1 MRGSAL
7 LAGMIVSTASAQAVD
22 PVVLY
27 GRVYVLVESV
37 AASGGA
43 DPAAPRG
50 RVSNQASMVG
60 VRAVEGIAPG
70 LEAWF
75 QLETIF
81 PPDSAATTFANRN
94 SAVGLRGSFGTL
106 LAGRWDSTFEQ
117 SQVGIVDPFADQG
130 LPDITAAAVNQGNF
144 ARRQQNVVQYWSP
157 AWLGL
162 QAKIGYAANEARTAV
177 ANPYDYGASIAYR
190 DENAYLALAY
200 ERHVDQAGPIAASGI
215 DEAGYGVA
223 GYYRLDCF
231 RFTGQAGSYRRSGAV
246 TQRSFAL
253 GVEWNPGAPACA
265 PIAFIA
271 VYQRSRGG
279 AANHALAQPA
289 CTVWG
294 AGVRHA
300 LSPRTFLIAEYARVA
315 NREGDLCNFGSN
327 PLAIEERQTLR
338 GWGVGIRT
346 LF

>member
-117 SQVGIVDPFADQG
+117 SQVGIVDPFTDQG

-157 AWLGL
+157 ACRGPPGE
-162 QAKIGYAANEARTAV
+162 KGYVADETRTPAANTHHTRA
-177 ANPYDYGASIAYR
+177 P
-190 DENAYLALAY
+190 LAHPHKKAHPALPSQ
-200 ERHVDQAGPIAASGI
+200 RPRSPAGP
-215 DEAGYGVA
+215 
-223 GYYRLDCF
+223 
-231 RFTGQAGSYRRSGAV
+231 
-246 TQRSFAL
+246 
-253 GVEWNPGAPACA
+253 NPP
-265 PIAFIA
+265 
-271 VYQRSRGG
+271 
-279 AANHALAQPA
+279 
-289 CTVWG
+289 
-294 AGVRHA
+294 
-300 LSPRTFLIAEYARVA
+300 
-315 NREGDLCNFGSN
+315 
-327 PLAIEERQTLR
+327 
-338 GWGVGIRT
+338 
-346 LF
+346 